1 MAVDPASKQRGIAST
16 LVRRAEEFLSEQP
29 GRGVY
34 ADPRFTNETARSLY
48 QALGYALA
56 YTMPDYYDDGLD
68 GAGYLKLFPT

>member
-1 MAVDPASKQRGIAST
+1 
-16 LVRRAEEFLSEQP
+16 VRRAEEFVWEQP

-56 YTMPDYYDDGLD
+56 YTIPDYYYDGLD
-68 GAGYLKLFPT
+68 GASYLKLFST